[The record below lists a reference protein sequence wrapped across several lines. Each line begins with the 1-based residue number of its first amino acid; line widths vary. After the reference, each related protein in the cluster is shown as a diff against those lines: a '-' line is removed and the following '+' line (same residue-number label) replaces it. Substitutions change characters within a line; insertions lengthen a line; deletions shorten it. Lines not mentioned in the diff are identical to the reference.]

1 MSDNIFENGNTVDS
15 EMKDSADVSKDTAT
29 PELSGESSEVSAE
42 TAAVEVA
49 GTSDPAA
56 DEAAVAPRETAAEP
70 VKSEGAP
77 DAGEKKADAPKKSS
91 SGTKKTSSGSKNS
104 SGKKKSSSGKKKS
117 SSGSKSASGKP
128 SSSSKGKTTGKK
140 KKKKKK
146 KVTFQRS
153 RAEIRSQTRKT
164 LEACAFMLPW
174 FIGLLVFFAY
184 PILNSLRLSFS
195 QITKI
200 VGWEMDFVGI
210 SNYTTIFKDS
220 TFTSVFTSAM
230 WQIVVYVP
238 SIVILSMILAVLLNT
253 KMVLRGAFR
262 SIFFLPVLLGT
273 GYIVQQLLGQ
283 QIDESAAAA
292 GYEAFTSN
300 MDRGITLPQELI
312 VFIPDQFVSVI
323 EAVFSEITQI
333 LWRSGVQILIFLSGL
348 QSIPT
353 SVYESARVDGA
364 TEWEMYWKITIPS
377 LAPVTV
383 LTIIYTIVDTATS
396 DSNSMISLITT
407 NSGESTNMALAA
419 AMSWSYLFV
428 VLAFVGVVLFFTRK
442 QHSTVEQ

>member
-56 DEAAVAPRETAAEP
+56 GEAAVAPRETAAEP

-238 SIVILSMILAVLLNT
+238 SIVILSLILAVLLNT

-292 GYEAFTSN
+292 GYEAFTS
-300 MDRGITLPQELI
+300 LI